1 MINLDDEAIDRFF
14 DDEFELAPTYIFGE
28 HGIDCTHPAPNPQ
41 EIGVIINNFFFFC
54 CQLANGAY
62 QKISDFADEI
72 QVFKE
77 RAETAPPGFF
87 TESGEISE
95 RESNRLCY
103 EFFTFVYETVIRG
116 REIDWD
122 AIIHHHGLPRQK
134 SEILKSKIF
143 SYFLEM
149 LIARA
154 KELCKDDPSAF
165 RRAIHAAENPDNAL
179 KIRGENV
186 EKVAAATA
194 KSGASR
200 GKK

>member
-1 MINLDDEAIDRFF
+1 MQRRPERLSPRHTRRREPRQCAQNTRRKRGKSRGSGGKVRPFVENVGFSTA
-14 DDEFELAPTYIFGE
+14 G
-28 HGIDCTHPAPNPQ
+28 
-41 EIGVIINNFFFFC
+41 
-54 CQLANGAY
+54 GAY

-72 QVFKE
+72 KVFKE
-77 RAETAPPGFF
+77 KAETAPPGFF

-165 RRAIHAAENPDNAL
+165 RRAIHAIENPDNAL
-179 KIRGENV
+179 KIRDENV
-186 EKVAAATA
+186 EKVAAAAA

-200 GKK
+200 GKI